1 MNIKEFRTKKWYS
14 QDKMWELLWISRL
27 TYNSR
32 EKWESEWK
40 NKELIKLRQIF
51 SDDNDISTKA
61 DKIISYHNTITV
73 YDIELILETLEDK
86 WLLNDEW
93 ILIRNNIRRRFIAE

>member
-1 MNIKEFRTKKWYS
+1 MNIKELRIKKWYS

-51 SDDNDISTKA
+51 SDENDISNKA
-61 DKIISYHNTITV
+61 DKIISFNS
-73 YDIELILETLEDK
+73 
-86 WLLNDEW
+86 
-93 ILIRNNIRRRFIAE
+93 